1 MLDFNFLKTTH
12 LNLAEN
18 FRKCSFNLAD
28 SESGEKSTWFEFFLY
43 KSAVCLQ
50 NTYLDLAS

>member
-18 FRKCSFNLAD
+18 FRKCLFELAN
-28 SESGEKSTWFEFFLY
+28 SESGEKSTWFDFFI
-43 KSAVCLQ
+43 K
-50 NTYLDLAS
+50 